1 MKDPQKIEAICNNL
15 ADAKDEIRRAIDT
28 LIENGDVLTQPDE
41 MVLSLAAIRYELQQV
56 LDKAYEMQTEAE
68 Q

>member
-15 ADAKDEIRRAIDT
+15 ADAKDEIRQAIET
-28 LIENGDVLTQPDE
+28 LVEIQPDD
-41 MVLSLAAIRYELQQV
+41 MVLSLAAIQYELQQV
-56 LDKAYEMQTEAE
+56 LDMAYAMQTEAE